1 MTSVWRTSG
10 WVLLGAALILALSLG
25 VRHGFGLFLAPMSAD
40 FGWGREVFA
49 FAIALQNLIWGLAQP
64 FSGALADRLGAAK
77 VVIIG
82 GILYATGLVLMG
94 MADSAWS
101 LSLSAGLLIG
111 IGLSGTSFSVIL
123 GVVGRAVP
131 PEKRSMAMG
140 IASAAGSFGQF
151 AMLPGTLGLI
161 QWLGWS
167 AALLVLGLMV
177 ALIVPLVGLLRD
189 NPMPAHGAEQSLGQ
203 ALREAC
209 SHSGFWL
216 LALGFFVCGF
226 QVVFIGVHLPAYLV
240 DQHLPAITGTTVLA
254 LVGLFNIVGTYTAGW
269 LGGRMSKPRL
279 LTALYLLRAVVI
291 VLFLWAPVTQV
302 SAYLFGIAMG
312 LLWLSTVP
320 LTNGTV
326 ATLFGVRNLSMLGG
340 IVFLFHQLG
349 AFLGAGWAVWCMT
362 RPAATTWSG
371 RSRSCSACWPPHL
384 TGRCASARSPGC
396 RRRRHEPPAGAR
408 PAGPCRGA
416 AAGAGLVGL
425 APGRA
430 GVAAAGHEPVLGAT
444 LQEAPAGAP
453 LMHAR
458 WLTLPCWPWPQH
470 FKLGR

>member
-25 VRHGFGLFLAPMSAD
+25 VRHGFGLFLAPMSAE

-64 FSGALADRLGAAK
+64 FAGALADRLGAAK

-82 GILYATGLVLMG
+82 GILYTAGLVLMG

-131 PEKRSMAMG
+131 AEKRSMAMG

-167 AALLVLGLMV
+167 AALLVLGMMV
-177 ALIVPLVGLLRD
+177 ALIVPFVGLLRD
-189 NPMPAHGAEQSLGQ
+189 RPMPSQGNDQTLGQ

-240 DQHLPAITGTTVLA
+240 DQHLPATIGTTVLA

-269 LGGRMSKPRL
+269 LGGRMPKPRL

-291 VLFLWAPVTQV
+291 VLFLWAPVTQF

-349 AFLGAGWAVWCMT
+349 AFLGGWLGGVVYDRTGNYDLVWQISILLSLLAAALNWPVRE
-362 RPAATTWSG
+362 RPVA
-371 RSRSCSACWPPHL
+371 RL
-384 TGRCASARSPGC
+384 QASA
-396 RRRRHEPPAGAR
+396 A
-408 PAGPCRGA
+408 
-416 AAGAGLVGL
+416 
-425 APGRA
+425 
-430 GVAAAGHEPVLGAT
+430 
-444 LQEAPAGAP
+444 
-453 LMHAR
+453 
-458 WLTLPCWPWPQH
+458 
-470 FKLGR
+470 

>member
-10 WVLLGAALILALSLG
+10 WLLLGAALILALSLG
-25 VRHGFGLFLAPMSAD
+25 VRHGFGLFLAPMSAE
-40 FGWGREVFA
+40 FGWGRGVFA
-49 FAIALQNLIWGLAQP
+49 FAIALQNLVWGLAQP
-64 FSGALADRLGAAK
+64 FAGALADRLGAAK
-77 VVIIG
+77 VVVIG
-82 GILYATGLVLMG
+82 GILYACGLVLMG
-94 MADSAWS
+94 MSDSPVT

-161 QWLGWS
+161 NWLGWS
-167 AALLVLGLMV
+167 LALLALGLMV
-177 ALIVPLVGLLRD
+177 AFIVPLVSMLKDRPLPVQG
-189 NPMPAHGAEQSLGQ
+189 HEQTLGE

-209 SHSGFWL
+209 SHPGFWL

-240 DQHLPAITGTTVLA
+240 DQHLPATTGTTVLA

-279 LTALYLLRAVVI
+279 LAALYLLRSVVI
-291 VLFLWAPVTQV
+291 VLFLWAPITTF

-349 AFLGAGWAVWCMT
+349 AFLGGWLGGVVYDQTGHYDLVWQISIVLSLLAAALNWPVRE
-362 RPAATTWSG
+362 RPVARLQAT
-371 RSRSCSACWPPHL
+371 
-384 TGRCASARSPGC
+384 
-396 RRRRHEPPAGAR
+396 AGA
-408 PAGPCRGA
+408 A
-416 AAGAGLVGL
+416 
-425 APGRA
+425 
-430 GVAAAGHEPVLGAT
+430 
-444 LQEAPAGAP
+444 
-453 LMHAR
+453 
-458 WLTLPCWPWPQH
+458 
-470 FKLGR
+470 

>member
-1 MTSVWRTSG
+1 MTSLWRTSG

-25 VRHGFGLFLAPMSAD
+25 VRHGFGLFLAPMSTD

-64 FSGALADRLGAAK
+64 FAGALADRLGAAR

-82 GILYATGLVLMG
+82 GILYALGLVLMG
-94 MADSAWS
+94 MADSLWS
-101 LSLSAGLLIG
+101 LSISAGLLIG

-123 GVVGRAVP
+123 GVVGRAVAP
-131 PEKRSMAMG
+131 QQRSLAMG

-151 AMLPGTLGLI
+151 VMLPGTLGLI

-167 AALLVLGLMV
+167 AALLVLGLLV
-177 ALIVPLVGLLRD
+177 ALIVPLVSMLRD
-189 NPMPAHGAEQSLGQ
+189 RPLPRLDGEQTLGQ

-240 DQHLPAITGTTVLA
+240 DQHLPASTGTTVLA

-269 LGGRMSKPRL
+269 LGGRLSKPRL
-279 LTALYLLRAVVI
+279 LTSLYLLRAVVI
-291 VLFLWAPVTQV
+291 GLFLLAPVTTF

-326 ATLFGVRNLSMLGG
+326 ATVFGVRNLSMLGG

-349 AFLGAGWAVWCMT
+349 AFLGGWMGGVVYDRMGSYDLVWQI
-362 RPAATTWSG
+362 SILL
-371 RSRSCSACWPPHL
+371 SVL
-384 TGRCASARSPGC
+384 
-396 RRRRHEPPAGAR
+396 
-408 PAGPCRGA
+408 A
-416 AAGAGLVGL
+416 AALNWPVREW
-425 APGRA
+425 P
-430 GVAAAGHEPVLGAT
+430 VAR
-444 LQEAPAGAP
+444 LQEAAA
-453 LMHAR
+453 
-458 WLTLPCWPWPQH
+458 
-470 FKLGR
+470 

>member
-10 WVLLGAALILALSLG
+10 WILAGGSLILALSLG
-25 VRHGFGLFLAPMSAD
+25 IRHGFGLFLPPMSAE

-64 FSGALADRLGAAK
+64 FAGAAADRFGAQRT
-77 VVIIG
+77 VIIG
-82 GILYATGLVLMG
+82 GILYALGLLCMG
-94 MADSAWS
+94 LADSPTT

-131 PEKRSMAMG
+131 AEKRSMAMG
-140 IASAAGSFGQF
+140 IAAAAGSFGQF

-161 QWLGWS
+161 GWLGWS
-167 AALLVLGLMV
+167 AALLALGLLV
-177 ALIVPLVGLLRD
+177 ALIVPLAAMIKDV
-189 NPMPAHGAEQSLGQ
+189 PMPRMGHEQTLAE

-209 SHSGFWL
+209 AHSGFWL

-226 QVVFIGVHLPAYLV
+226 QVVFIGVHLPAFLV
-240 DQHLPAITGTTVLA
+240 DQHLPALVGTTVLA
-254 LVGLFNIVGTYTAGW
+254 LVGLFNIFGTYIAGW

-279 LTALYLLRAVVI
+279 LSALYLARAVVI
-291 VLFLWAPVTQV
+291 TAFVVAPLTVW
-302 SAYLFGIAMG
+302 SAYAFGIAMG

-349 AFLGAGWAVWCMT
+349 AFLGGWLGGYLYDRTGSYDLVWQI
-362 RPAATTWSG
+362 AIVLS
-371 RSRSCSACWPPHL
+371 L
-384 TGRCASARSPGC
+384 L
-396 RRRRHEPPAGAR
+396 
-408 PAGPCRGA
+408 A
-416 AAGAGLVGL
+416 AALNWPVREQPVARLQKLQVGA
-425 APGRA
+425 
-430 GVAAAGHEPVLGAT
+430 
-444 LQEAPAGAP
+444 
-453 LMHAR
+453 
-458 WLTLPCWPWPQH
+458 
-470 FKLGR
+470 

>member
-1 MTSVWRTSG
+1 MTSMWRTCG
-10 WVLLGAALILALSLG
+10 WVLVGSALILALSLG
-25 VRHGFGLFLAPMSAD
+25 VRHGFGLFLAPMSAE

-64 FSGALADRLGAAK
+64 FTGALADRFGAAK
-77 VVIIG
+77 VVLIG
-82 GILYATGLVLMG
+82 GVLYALGLVFMG
-94 MADSAWS
+94 MADSPWS

-131 PEKRSMAMG
+131 AEKRSMGMG

-161 QWLGWS
+161 GWLGWS
-167 AALLVLGLMV
+167 AALLALGLLV
-177 ALIVPLVGLLRD
+177 ALIVPLVSMLKD
-189 NPMPAHGAEQSLGQ
+189 APAPLSGNEQTLSE

-216 LALGFFVCGF
+216 LAVGFFVCGF

-240 DQHLPAITGTTVLA
+240 DQHLPASVGTTVLA
-254 LVGLFNIVGTYTAGW
+254 LVGLFNIFGTYTAGW

-279 LTALYLLRAVVI
+279 LTGLYLVRAVVI
-291 VLFLWAPVTQV
+291 GLFLWLPVTTTT
-302 SAYLFGIAMG
+302 AYLFGMAMG

-349 AFLGAGWAVWCMT
+349 SFLGGWLGGVVYDRTGSYDLIWQVSILLSLLAAALNWPVRE
-362 RPAATTWSG
+362 RPV
-371 RSRSCSACWPPHL
+371 
-384 TGRCASARSPGC
+384 ARLQ
-396 RRRRHEPPAGAR
+396 AQV
-408 PAGPCRGA
+408 GA
-416 AAGAGLVGL
+416 A
-425 APGRA
+425 
-430 GVAAAGHEPVLGAT
+430 
-444 LQEAPAGAP
+444 
-453 LMHAR
+453 
-458 WLTLPCWPWPQH
+458 
-470 FKLGR
+470 

>member
-10 WVLLGAALILALSLG
+10 WILLGAALILALSLG

-40 FGWGREVFA
+40 FGWGRGVFA

-64 FSGALADRLGAAK
+64 FAGALADRLGAAK
-77 VVIIG
+77 VVMVG
-82 GILYATGLVLMG
+82 GILYAVGLVLMG
-94 MADSAWS
+94 MSDSALT

-161 QWLGWS
+161 GWLGWS
-167 AALLVLGLMV
+167 AALLVLGLLV
-177 ALIVPLVGLLRD
+177 AFIVPLVGLLRD
-189 NPMPAHGAEQSLGQ
+189 RPLPSTGNEQTLGQ

-209 SHSGFWL
+209 THSGFWL

-240 DQHLPAITGTTVLA
+240 DQHLPATIGTTVLA

-279 LTALYLLRAVVI
+279 LIALYLLRAVVI
-291 VLFLWAPVTQV
+291 VLFLWAPITQF

-349 AFLGAGWAVWCMT
+349 AFLGGWLGGVVYDQTGNYDLVWQI
-362 RPAATTWSG
+362 SILL
-371 RSRSCSACWPPHL
+371 SL
-384 TGRCASARSPGC
+384 L
-396 RRRRHEPPAGAR
+396 
-408 PAGPCRGA
+408 A
-416 AAGAGLVGL
+416 AALNWPVRER
-425 APGRA
+425 P
-430 GVAAAGHEPVLGAT
+430 VARLQAQAA
-444 LQEAPAGAP
+444 
-453 LMHAR
+453 
-458 WLTLPCWPWPQH
+458 
-470 FKLGR
+470 